1 MRYENL
7 QQMIRASSSARQFLL
22 SLPVEQQL
30 EMHRQGAYLHTA
42 DELRRR
48 AGEWAAY
55 GEWVARV
62 HPPKG

>member
-55 GEWVARV
+55 DEWVARV

>member
-7 QQMIRASSSARQFLL
+7 QQMIRASSSARLFLL

-30 EMHRQGAYLHTA
+30 ALHQQGAYLHTA

-48 AGEWAAY
+48 AGELAAY
-55 GEWVARV
+55 GNWAARV